1 MDVSFSLS
9 ENNFSKIINN
19 QVVRG
24 GSLCRPLYHSISVNF
39 IIPADGVPETIVV
52 LDWDLFGL
60 KKAKVEQTG
69 KW

>member
-1 MDVSFSLS
+1 VDVSFSLS
-9 ENNFSKIINN
+9 
-19 QVVRG
+19 
-24 GSLCRPLYHSISVNF
+24 
-39 IIPADGVPETIVV
+39 ADGVPETVVV

>member
-1 MDVSFSLS
+1 MI
-9 ENNFSKIINN
+9 SKTSSSI
-19 QVVRG
+19 
-24 GSLCRPLYHSISVNF
+24 SLCRPLYHSISVNF

-52 LDWDLFGL
+52 LDWDLLGL